1 MAEVAGVYLFVTCGA
16 SGWVIRFLSGQDP
29 WHSRGVS
36 DAAGIEW
43 LTVPDVCERMNVT
56 PGRVHRLVEDRA
68 LLGMK
73 IDGIFKIPA
82 VFFAG
87 NEPLGELRGTS
98 VVLLDGGYSD
108 EEAVNWLLSPN
119 DSLGVSP
126 IEALRSGRKS
136 EVRRLAQTLAL

>member
-1 MAEVAGVYLFVTCGA
+1 MAEVAQVYLFVTLSA
-16 SGWVIRFLSGQDP
+16 SGSVLRFLSGRDP

-36 DAAGIEW
+36 DLAGIEW

-68 LLGMK
+68 LLGLK
-73 IDGIFKIPA
+73 IDGIFKIPEL
-82 VFFAG
+82 FLAG

-98 VVLLDGGYSD
+98 VLLLDGGYSD

-119 DSLGVSP
+119 DSLGVP
-126 IEALRSGRKS
+126 PFDALRSGRKS